1 MSIFVDNIIEESD
14 NEIDQNEQIAYTAKP
29 SVKKST
35 YETEVWL
42 HTLKNGKRVKLE
54 ITTFFRYGEMTIYLN
69 EEEKKEVLLKDEI
82 VFNDY
87 LAEFSYNMDGCD
99 KYFEIINKDQYNEEE
114 ITEICNLMHICGKI
128 ECTIDNVIDCEDNSD
143 ASGDDCFN
151 DESLET
157 RGWIFDDTIYGFQ
170 CKCELYD
177 ENDEEVVL
185 DDISEI
191 L

>member
-1 MSIFVDNIIEESD
+1 MSVFVNNIIEESD
-14 NEIDQNEQIAYTAKP
+14 NEIDQIEEIEYTAKP
-29 SVKKST
+29 CDKKST

-42 HTLKNGKRVKLE
+42 HTLKNGKKVKLE

-69 EEEKKEVLLKDEI
+69 EKEKKEVLLKDEI

-87 LAEFSYNMDGCD
+87 HAEFSYNMNACD
-99 KYFEIINKDQYNEEE
+99 KYFEIVNKDQYNDEEA
-114 ITEICNLMHICGKI
+114 TEICNLMHICEI
-128 ECTIDNVIDCEDNSD
+128 TDCTIDNVIECNDSCDEF
-143 ASGDDCFN
+143 GDDCFN
-151 DESLET
+151 DESLVS

-191 L
+191 V